1 MPGTSDLI
9 DIPRHIPGARVV
21 RRGRRRTI
29 RLPRVLGP
37 LALFSTAYGDVGS
50 SIYYALGVTAFFAL
64 GFTPL
69 VFLGAGIVFLFTALT
84 YAEGT
89 TMFPES
95 GGASSFARHAFNPF
109 AGFFAGWAQILNYII
124 TISISAFS
132 VPAYLSVFLPIL
144 KTAPYQA
151 LAGAG
156 LVFVLVIV
164 NIIGVRETTMMN
176 VLLAAFDLTTQV
188 TIVVL
193 GVFLVFNWHT
203 LLHYNLRLEALP
215 TVSEVV
221 RGLSIAMIAYTGIE
235 TVSNMAEET
244 RNPHRSAP
252 RAILS
257 VFAVVIILY
266 TTIPLVALS
275 AMPVS
280 TITPEGPM
288 TALGSDYKTDP
299 MIGIVSA
306 FPAGILRDVVL
317 VWIGLLAATILS
329 IASNAGLI
337 GISRLTYSLGHH
349 QQLPP
354 RLAKIHPRF
363 HTPYIAI
370 AIFGAVAIL
379 AILPGRIEQLAA
391 LYAFSAMMSFTIAHL
406 SILKLRL
413 SRPDLPRPFRI
424 KLSVPWR
431 GVRLP
436 LTAIVGGLCTAGA
449 WTVIMATDISHE
461 LMGIVW
467 VALGLIVYAV
477 YRWRLRVAPVGP
489 QPS

>member
-1 MPGTSDLI
+1 MPGNTGLMDMV
-9 DIPRHIPGARVV
+9 RHMPGARVI

-29 RLPRVLGP
+29 RLPRVLGT

-64 GFTPL
+64 GLTPL
-69 VFLGAGIVFLFTALT
+69 VFLAAGIVFLFTALT

-95 GGASSFARHAFNPF
+95 GGASSFARRAFNPF

-132 VPAYLSVFLPIL
+132 VPAYLAVFSPVL
-144 KTAPYQA
+144 KEAPYQA
-151 LAGAG
+151 FAGAA
-156 LVFVLVIV
+156 LVFVLIIV
-164 NIIGVRETTMMN
+164 NVIGVKETAFMN
-176 VLLAAFDLTTQV
+176 ILLAIFDLATQV
-188 TIVVL
+188 TIVLL
-193 GVFLVFNWHT
+193 GVFLVLNWDV
-203 LLHYNLRLEALP
+203 LLHFNLRLGALP
-215 TVSEVV
+215 TFSEIV

-257 VFAVVIILY
+257 VFAVVIVLY

-275 AMPVS
+275 AMPVDRV
-280 TITPEGPM
+280 TPEGPM
-288 TALGSDYKTDP
+288 TALGSVYKSDP
-299 MIGIVSA
+299 LIGIVRA
-306 FPAGILRDVVL
+306 FPDGLLKQAVL
-317 VWIGLLAATILS
+317 VWIGLLAATILT
-329 IASNAGLI
+329 IAANAGLI

-349 QQLPP
+349 KQLPP
-354 RLAKIHPRF
+354 GLAKIHHRT
-363 HTPYIAI
+363 HTPFVAI
-370 AIFGAVAIL
+370 LVFGTVAIL
-379 AILPGRIEQLAA
+379 AILPGKIEALAA

-413 SRPDLPRPFRI
+413 SHPDLPRPFRI
-424 KLSVPWR
+424 RFTVPWR

-436 LTAIVGGLCTAGA
+436 ITAILGGLCTATA
-449 WTVIMATDISHE
+449 WTVIMASDISHE
-461 LMGIVW
+461 HLGLVW
-467 VALGLIVYAV
+467 VAFGLVLYGI
-477 YRWRLRVAPVGP
+477 YRSRLRRAEEAKGG
-489 QPS
+489 